1 MTRNKTFRQFCSTLI
16 LLFACLIA
24 GGSSRAK
31 DRPDSPCIADNDSI
45 VVQGGWNYQRYLDAS
60 SQFAE
65 ALIQSA
71 PDRYGS
77 KSTPLWLSVIDPN
90 TKGLLKEKPPN
101 WQTYWDNEDYVMTAQ
116 GCNLYRDM
124 PTLAA
129 FYELSRLTNDPT
141 YRQSVDEYLRYYLAN
156 LPSPTTGLFPW
167 GEHMSYNTVRDKL
180 IATRHE
186 LEHNLPEWE
195 ILWNIS
201 PAAVKREIEAIHQ
214 INIYDKES
222 FLYDR
227 HANYYTG
234 EFDPPPVRGTYIK
247 HSGLFA
253 YSFMFLYSKTHD
265 PIHLEWA
272 RKMANLYWQYR
283 DPKTGIVPGYVSKGG
298 GSDVSTAQLWLAYYL
313 LRSVALYPDSVVKEI
328 ALGMVDSFLKYGYN
342 PATGQFASQV
352 APATGEATLTN
363 AAAGI
368 GDFTHYYNLLACWE
382 AYAASK
388 DSRYL
393 EVVRAGLQ
401 KAARSP
407 MPAAINPQTTGAYIE
422 LFVNVF
428 QATGDKEYLQYARS
442 LANWS
447 LANLLHRNLIL
458 EASNG
463 YVYNNYNRPG
473 ILMAAWLKLYQTE
486 LALPL
491 HWTAADFVAPNE
503 GKLSITAK
511 STTPLGKVTLQLHY
525 SNGKSGKVKIAPE
538 TDQYVFTIPLSKK
551 AAQGPLVF
559 DFVVEK
565 EKVIDKGHLLIAE
578 SVGPDI
584 GPWSIPKWI
593 DKNSPLSGKVK
604 VVDPSGIVGVQCRY
618 QVDDSVSGVVKCE
631 PVAGDKDRFGF
642 VIPPT
647 KAGYGETFKLSLEAT
662 GNPSYPITTRSSA
675 QPVLVS
681 EGQKTVVSCEAG
693 KTVGLS
699 TAIAFLRFSVTAA
712 AAIDNASISVEHIP
726 IDPEESE
733 LGLPENLLPG
743 FLRVQPD
750 QAIRSANGR
759 ITLQWQFLAK
769 DAEAVLASSLGAYQF
784 AGDSW
789 RAVADAVVDQKNLTV
804 TFPCNHGGD
813 FVLGGKSRLW
823 WRRTFNGALLSSPA
837 VARIDRQG
845 KMAIIL
851 DTRDADGVLYAL
863 DAQGKTLWTYDAGEM
878 QPFPTV
884 ADVDGDD
891 LDEIAV
897 GGSNLTLLNHD
908 GTKCW
913 QASLTKVASPVIGD
927 INGDDKPEII
937 AATDD
942 GIVAAF
948 TASGEELWRADAGE
962 SLEIPALGDLN
973 GDRRLEVIVGGEKA
987 LFAFSGKGKLLWQV
1001 PLSGKTVY
1009 GPAVGDINKDG
1020 KDEVIHFSRD
1030 DNKGTLSA
1038 FDGKG
1043 KTLWSVTVT
1052 RESDWS
1058 PIIADLDGSGE
1069 PRILA
1074 QSTDPRKLEIYDVQG
1089 KLVRSIATTGRFLQ
1103 TPVPL
1108 DLNADGR
1115 LDLLSDFD
1123 LSYRLWAIAN
1133 DGQALWSYTPKSY
1146 TLPGSKIKGGG
1157 SLLIADLD
1165 GDGFLDVIGGDDET
1179 WLNAVKTDTPC
1190 KRWQVISGQY
1200 HGDCR
1205 HSGNYMKGKLGAAK

>member
-1 MTRNKTFRQFCSTLI
+1 MNSTNALYRKRLI
-16 LLFACLIA
+16 SYFLLLIGAANFVAA
-24 GGSSRAK
+24 GEMPNGY
-31 DRPDSPCIADNDSI
+31 CIADNDSI
-45 VVQGGWNYQRYLDAS
+45 SVRGGWNYQRYLEAS
-60 SQFAE
+60 RQFAE
-65 ALIQSA
+65 ALIQCA
-71 PDRYGS
+71 PDRYGT
-77 KSTPLWLSVIDPN
+77 KTTPLWLSIIDPN
-90 TKGLLKEKPPN
+90 TGGLIKEKPPN

-129 FYELSRLTNDPT
+129 FYELSRLTNDSA
-141 YRQSVDEYLRYYLAN
+141 YRQFVDEYLGYYLAN
-156 LPSPTTGLFPW
+156 MPSKTTGLFPW

-195 ILWNIS
+195 ILWNIN
-201 PAAVKREIEAIHQ
+201 PEAVKREIEAIYN
-214 INIYDKES
+214 INIYDKDS

-253 YSFMFLYSKTHD
+253 YSFMFLYDKTKD
-265 PIHLEWA
+265 AKYLEWA

-283 DPKTGIVPGYVSKGG
+283 DPKTGIVPGYVSHGG

-313 LRSVALYPDSVVKEI
+313 LRTAGLYPDPAVKEI

-342 PATGQFASQV
+342 PATGQFASQIV
-352 APATGEATLTN
+352 PATGQATW
-363 AAAGI
+363 ASSAAGI
-368 GDFTHYYNLLACWE
+368 GDFTQYYNLLACWE
-382 AYAASK
+382 AYAVSK
-388 DSRYL
+388 EERYL
-393 EVVRAGLQ
+393 EVVKTALQ
-401 KAARSP
+401 TAARSP
-407 MPAAINPQTTGAYIE
+407 MSSPINPQAAGTYID

-428 QATGDKEYLQYARS
+428 QATGNKEYLQYARS

-447 LANLLHRNLIL
+447 LEHLLRKNLIL

-473 ILMAAWLKLYQTE
+473 ILMAAWLKLYEAEQV
-486 LALPL
+486 LPL
-491 HWTAADFVAPNE
+491 HWTAADCVSPKN
-503 GKLSITAK
+503 GKFTLAAK
-511 STTPLGKVTLQLHY
+511 STTSLGKVTVHWCFA
-525 SNGKSGKVKIAPE
+525 NGKNGQTAVAPE
-538 TDQYVFTIPLSKK
+538 GDQYAFMISLPKK
-551 AAQGPLVF
+551 AAQGTF
-559 DFVVEK
+559 TFNFAVEK
-565 EKVIDKGHLLIAE
+565 GKMIDSGRLLIAE
-578 SVGPDI
+578 SAKAEI
-584 GPWSIPKWI
+584 GPWSVPKWI
-593 DKNSPLSGKVK
+593 DKNTPLTGKVM
-604 VVDPSGIVGVQCRY
+604 VVDPSGVVSIQCRY
-618 QVDDSVSGVVKCE
+618 QVGDSISGVVKCE
-631 PVAGDKDRFGF
+631 QNIGEKDWYGF
-642 VIPPT
+642 VIPLT
-647 KAGYGETFKLSLEAT
+647 KAGYGKTLKLWLEVT
-662 GNPSYPITTRSSA
+662 GNPSYPITTKSSVQSVA
-675 QPVLVS
+675 VS
-681 EGQKTVVSCEAG
+681 EKEKIAVSCQAEKTVKQSA
-693 KTVGLS
+693 
-699 TAIAFLRFSVTAA
+699 AIASLGIIVSGAKP
-712 AAIDNASISVEHIP
+712 IDNGSVSIERIP
-726 IDPEESE
+726 MNPEESE

-743 FLRVQPD
+743 FLRIEPD
-750 QAIRSANGR
+750 DAIRSANGR
-759 ITLQWQFLAK
+759 MSAQWQFLAK
-769 DAEAVLASSLGAYQF
+769 DAEAVLASSLGVYQF
-784 AGDSW
+784 ADGSW
-789 RAVADAVVDQKNLTV
+789 RPVPDALVDQKNLTV
-804 TFPCNHGGD
+804 TFPCNSGGD

-823 WRRTFNGALLSSPA
+823 WGRTFNGALLSSPA

-863 DAQGKTLWTYDAGEM
+863 DSQGRTLWTYDAGEM

-884 ADVDGDD
+884 ADLDGDG

-897 GGSNLTLLNHD
+897 GGPSLILLNHV
-908 GTKCW
+908 GVKRW
-913 QASLTKVASPVIGD
+913 QTSLTKVASPVIGD
-927 INGDDKPEII
+927 IDGDGKPEIV

-942 GIVAAF
+942 GIIAAF
-948 TASGEELWRADAGE
+948 TASGQELWRANASE

-973 GDRRLEVIVGGEKA
+973 GDRRLEVIAGGEKS
-987 LFAFSGKGKLLWQV
+987 LFAFSGKGKLLWQA

-1020 KDEVIHFSRD
+1020 REEVIHFCRD
-1030 DNKGTLSA
+1030 DNKGTMSA

-1043 KTLWSVTVT
+1043 KTLWSVTVS

-1074 QSTDPRKLEIYDVQG
+1074 QSTDPRKLEIYDAQG
-1089 KLVRSIATTGRFLQ
+1089 KLVRSIATTGRLLQ

-1115 LDLLSDFD
+1115 LDLLSDYD
-1123 LSYRLWAIAN
+1123 LSYRMWAIAN
-1133 DGQALWSYTPKSY
+1133 NGQPLWSYTPKSY

-1157 SLLIADLD
+1157 SLLISDLD
-1165 GDGFLDVIGGDDET
+1165 GDGFLDVVGGDDET

-1190 KRWQVISGQY
+1190 KPWQVISGQY

-1205 HSGNYMKGKLGAAK
+1205 HSGNYMLRSGR